1 MELVERFKVL
11 ISLVGFYHILIERKK
26 LFSKSFYR
34 FSFSEIVFEILYK
47 YTKTWLFCL
56 VGKLDSFLSPRPPGT
71 TEMFENFHVQW
82 QVSH

>member
-34 FSFSEIVFEILYK
+34 FSFSQIVFEILAFKAAYFGSSAK
-47 YTKTWLFCL
+47 NFR
-56 VGKLDSFLSPRPPGT
+56 GSGT